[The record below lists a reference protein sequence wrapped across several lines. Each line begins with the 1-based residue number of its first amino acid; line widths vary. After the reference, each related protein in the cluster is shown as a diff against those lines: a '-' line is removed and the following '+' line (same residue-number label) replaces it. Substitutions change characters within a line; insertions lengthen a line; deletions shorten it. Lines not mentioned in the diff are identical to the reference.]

1 MDGGGNDI
9 SAIRVIQGCGKWEVI
24 LDKSNMIE
32 ATTLMRVE
40 MKGKVKQEKEYL
52 LGRGE
57 LQEELILKELGSM
70 VDR

>member
-1 MDGGGNDI
+1 
-9 SAIRVIQGCGKWEVI
+9 
-24 LDKSNMIE
+24 MIE
-32 ATTLMRVE
+32 AKTLMRVE
-40 MKGKVKQEKEYL
+40 MKGKAKQEKEYL